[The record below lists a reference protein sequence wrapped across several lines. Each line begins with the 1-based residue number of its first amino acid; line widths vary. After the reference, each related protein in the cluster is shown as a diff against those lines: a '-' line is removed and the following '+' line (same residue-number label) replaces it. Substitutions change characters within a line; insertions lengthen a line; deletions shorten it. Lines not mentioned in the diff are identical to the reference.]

1 MATTLPPGT
10 RLGAYEITSVIGEGG
25 MGVVY
30 RARDRKLQRDVAVK
44 VMTSLLASDPAALA
58 RFEREAQSVAQLS
71 HPNILSIHDFG
82 REGETAFAVTELL
95 HGKTLRDRLID
106 GALPVRKSIDYALQ
120 IAHGLA
126 AAHDKGIVHRDL
138 KPENV
143 FITDDDRV
151 KILDFGLAR
160 SPAFPES
167 GMTRTGGVATAAG
180 TILGTLGYMAPE
192 QVRAQPFDHR
202 ADLFSFGAV
211 LYEMLTGRRAF
222 HGETPADTISA
233 IIHAEPP
240 DLASTV
246 DGVPVALDRLVR
258 RTLDKKPELR
268 FQSAHDLAFALETLS
283 SSRSGSSPDLN
294 LDARERTARPL
305 ATRMLTLLPWGI
317 ALLAIGAAVA
327 VTRRT
332 PGVVADPL
340 LTRLDLALP
349 PGVELPSV
357 NGGIAVSPD
366 GRSLAFAG
374 VQGGSRIAFLRR
386 LDQADAIP
394 LKGTERVLRCFF
406 SPDGQRL
413 GTVVSDG
420 TIRLMTLSSRSVA
433 TLPVTADFNGAVWTD
448 DNRIIFTRERKLWS
462 VSAACCTPPTAIPT
476 SQTDA
481 VFSVPVALP
490 KSDHILV
497 GVTSAKGSHIAA
509 VSLSSG
515 QERLLVANAEMPV
528 YSATGHLL
536 FLRNGTLLATR
547 FSPATLEVTGPQVPM
562 LEGLATSW
570 RAAPVSL
577 SSAGTFV
584 YATDRAVQS
593 QLVWVTREGI
603 ERPLTR
609 VSRQYT
615 NPRVSPD
622 GRYLV
627 TQTFTGELWLQDLE
641 RDTLSRLATPVPMLG
656 FPLWLPSSRELVFT
670 SSAGIYRMD
679 VDGRRH
685 SAVKD
690 TVPTDYAS
698 GLSPDGASLATTR
711 VTEATSADVYILSL
725 DGSHEPRVWLKTASY
740 DGGARWSPDGAWMVY
755 GSMES
760 GRSEVYVQPYP
771 GPGIRRQVSVD
782 GGGYPVWSRD
792 GREIFYRQDSR
803 MYAVTFARTDDDVQL
818 SQPRLLFDRQY
829 GFGQGTSIP
838 NYDVAPDGRAFV
850 MVKDAAATT
859 LSVVLNWS
867 AEINARVR

>member
-1 MATTLPPGT
+1 
-10 RLGAYEITSVIGEGG
+10 
-25 MGVVY
+25 
-30 RARDRKLQRDVAVK
+30 
-44 VMTSLLASDPAALA
+44 
-58 RFEREAQSVAQLS
+58 
-71 HPNILSIHDFG
+71 
-82 REGETAFAVTELL
+82 
-95 HGKTLRDRLID
+95 
-106 GALPVRKSIDYALQ
+106 
-120 IAHGLA
+120 
-126 AAHDKGIVHRDL
+126 
-138 KPENV
+138 
-143 FITDDDRV
+143 
-151 KILDFGLAR
+151 
-160 SPAFPES
+160 
-167 GMTRTGGVATAAG
+167 MTRTGGVATARERYSGRWDTWRRSRYARSHS
-180 TILGTLGYMAPE
+180 I
-192 QVRAQPFDHR
+192 DR

-222 HGETPADTISA
+222 HGEAPADTISA

-317 ALLAIGAAVA
+317 ALLAIGAAVV

-332 PGVVADPL
+332 PGVVADPP

-433 TLPVTADFNGAVWTD
+433 TLPVTADFNGAAWTD

-481 VFSVPVALP
+481 AFSVPVALP

-528 YSATGHLL
+528 YSATGHIL

-593 QLVWVTREGI
+593 QLVWVTRDGI

-609 VSRQYT
+609 VSRRVHESARVT
-615 NPRVSPD
+615 RWPLSGHSDVHRRALAAGPRAGHAVAPGDAGADVGIPVVAAQLARARVHVERRHLPD
-622 GRYLV
+622 GR
-627 TQTFTGELWLQDLE
+627 
-641 RDTLSRLATPVPMLG
+641 
-656 FPLWLPSSRELVFT
+656 
-670 SSAGIYRMD
+670 
-679 VDGRRH
+679 RRPP
-685 SAVKD
+685 A
-690 TVPTDYAS
+690 
-698 GLSPDGASLATTR
+698 LR
-711 VTEATSADVYILSL
+711 
-725 DGSHEPRVWLKTASY
+725 
-740 DGGARWSPDGAWMVY
+740 
-755 GSMES
+755 
-760 GRSEVYVQPYP
+760 
-771 GPGIRRQVSVD
+771 
-782 GGGYPVWSRD
+782 
-792 GREIFYRQDSR
+792 
-803 MYAVTFARTDDDVQL
+803 
-818 SQPRLLFDRQY
+818 
-829 GFGQGTSIP
+829 GQGH
-838 NYDVAPDGRAFV
+838 RA
-850 MVKDAAATT
+850 D
-859 LSVVLNWS
+859 
-867 AEINARVR
+867 